1 MNNYSLINPAFE
13 LKKAKMITG
22 EDVEVTSKLFVC
34 YEIRISLLEGEMISF
49 EPKTP
54 QQFAPYCSDIINLV
68 SNLLKESNFDD
79 NLKQRWW
86 HCGNL
91 KLLLIDNT
99 DANKKIFIQDPQIN
113 FKCITRCAIE
123 KGDVVTINKI
133 KDIKDVLFCE
143 QQIDISKI
151 DKNSKMYFVSI
162 INNIAYIFVDLNADG
177 NLTLNSNKDCISKV
191 FRYQIW
197 HEFYFNKRYN
207 IPSDWFAFLEIISDL
222 ASNTYDNFEDFI
234 LEKMDK

>member
-133 KDIKDVLFCE
+133 KDINQKNLDE
-143 QQIDISKI
+143 ITYKI
-151 DKNSKMYFVSI
+151 VQNKLL
-162 INNIAYIFVDLNADG
+162 DLN
-177 NLTLNSNKDCISKV
+177 
-191 FRYQIW
+191 
-197 HEFYFNKRYN
+197 
-207 IPSDWFAFLEIISDL
+207 IIS
-222 ASNTYDNFEDFI
+222 
-234 LEKMDK
+234 EKIEFNQIVKNI